1 MKQEVF
7 EPGVK
12 ERWRSRHDESGES
25 TVEEDVTDAG
35 REESELER
43 LGWGW
48 RSETVDYFHGQIVI
62 IMCSAVSSPSKV
74 VSLSIRKMGQ
84 TDRQTDRRTDTRP
97 MLYAYCYKRDND

>member
-43 LGWGW
+43 LG
-48 RSETVDYFHGQIVI
+48 
-62 IMCSAVSSPSKV
+62 
-74 VSLSIRKMGQ
+74 
-84 TDRQTDRRTDTRP
+84 
-97 MLYAYCYKRDND
+97 